1 MYSRW
6 QWQCKYNRLFI
17 GSFHFL
23 FPVSMYFALIRQWSS
38 ISCMSST
45 QISLNQNCPTC
56 VLFFVLF
63 FVIFHFSVEVVRFN
77 CLKLDI
83 LILDMY
89 IIYSIYTFIL
99 YKNLESE
106 ELTAPF
112 YCHGKTSL
120 ASVKKKK
127 DFLFR
132 EWNVPLFLMTQSH
145 SKRGLLYNLCW
156 WAPQTIISPPSPP
169 K

>member
-1 MYSRW
+1 MR
-6 QWQCKYNRLFI
+6 FV
-17 GSFHFL
+17 SF
-23 FPVSMYFALIRQWSS
+23 W
-38 ISCMSST
+38 
-45 QISLNQNCPTC
+45 
-56 VLFFVLF
+56 F

-112 YCHGKTSL
+112 YSHGKTSL

-127 DFLFR
+127 KISYLENEMFPFFNDAVSQSAR
-132 EWNVPLFLMTQSH
+132 PLV
-145 SKRGLLYNLCW
+145 
-156 WAPQTIISPPSPP
+156 
-169 K
+169 